1 METSEYFEGGTV
13 YVWDETFA
21 IAQTEKPFANAFAVI
36 QDKKEITVIMDQEKI
51 HADDVIQMDID
62 WKLITFDMVLL
73 LQTIGFLAKV
83 TTVLADER
91 ISVCALSTY
100 STDHILVKEQ
110 DLLKTLR
117 KLKTLGLSVKKRCN
131 QPSQH
136 LLS

>member
-1 METSEYFEGGTV
+1 MVSSEYFEGGKV
-13 YVWDETFA
+13 YVWDETYA
-21 IAQTEKPFANAFAVI
+21 IAQTVKPLINAFAVI

-51 HADDVIQMDID
+51 HVDGVIQMDNN
-62 WKLITFDMVLL
+62 WKLITFDMVLP

-83 TTVLADER
+83 TTVLADEH

-117 KLKTLGLSVKKRCN
+117 KLETLGLSVKKA
-131 QPSQH
+131 
-136 LLS
+136 

>member
-1 METSEYFEGGTV
+1 MESSEYFEGGKV

-21 IAQTEKPFANAFAVI
+21 IAQTEKTLINAFAVI

-51 HADDVIQMDID
+51 HEDDVIQMDNN
-62 WKLITFDMVLL
+62 WKLITFDMVLP

-83 TTVLADER
+83 TTVLADEH

-100 STDHILVKEQ
+100 STDHILVKEH

-117 KLKTLGLSVKKRCN
+117 KLETLGLSIKKA
-131 QPSQH
+131 
-136 LLS
+136 

>member
-1 METSEYFEGGTV
+1 MESPEYIEGGKV

-21 IAQTEKPFANAFAVI
+21 IAQTEKPLINAFAVI

-51 HADDVIQMDID
+51 HEDDVIQMDNN
-62 WKLITFDMVLL
+62 WKLITFDMVLP

-83 TTVLADER
+83 TTVLADEH

-100 STDHILVKEQ
+100 STDHIIVKKQ

-117 KLKTLGLSVKKRCN
+117 KLETLGLSVKKA
-131 QPSQH
+131 
-136 LLS
+136 